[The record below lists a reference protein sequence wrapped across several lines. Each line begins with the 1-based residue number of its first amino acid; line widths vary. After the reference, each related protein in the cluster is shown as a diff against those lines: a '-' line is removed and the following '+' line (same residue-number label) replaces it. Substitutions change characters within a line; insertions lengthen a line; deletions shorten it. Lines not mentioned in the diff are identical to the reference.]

1 MDEGIKDINR
11 KIAFFK
17 QKYYLNLFIRGAIL
31 IPAIVLGYFLFASLL
46 EYNLWL
52 DRPTRLV
59 ILVLFFILIAFCLYR
74 FLWKPLS
81 WWINGKGLGE
91 EESARII
98 GNYFPAV
105 ADRLLN
111 IIQLTASPKKNSLLK
126 ASITQKAKQ
135 LQVVPFEKAIN
146 LNENKKFLR
155 YLLLPLTVIL
165 VLIFFNGNI
174 FTKSTHRIVRFDQ
187 EFSPE
192 APFQFIF
199 LNKKFTAFFNED
211 FTLQLSLE
219 GSAIPETA
227 YIVSGNQR
235 WKMENSGSG
244 KFQYTFEK
252 IQNPISFQIESSGFF
267 SSAHKII
274 MVNRPEITQL
284 KVTLGFPAYI
294 GRRQEEITNAGNIE
308 IPEGTK
314 ITWRIGTEFAK
325 KAKIS
330 FASSGDL
337 VDMQLVDNEIFTI
350 NKRFN
355 NPDQYAIILENESS
369 KNRDKISYSIEV
381 IKDQY
386 PEIIV
391 ENLQD
396 SVLYKSILLGGQVKD
411 DYGISELSLN
421 YERELSTGVSK
432 KNSIKIPI
440 SRERPQQ
447 NFFYTWSGDSLNL
460 KPGEK
465 ITYYFQ
471 VWDNDGVNGRKSTRS
486 STYTFSL
493 PSEEQLKGDI
503 SHQQE
508 SAENKFDKSLQK
520 AKDLKHSIDEAQQ
533 KLRGKQSLDWQDKK
547 LLEDLINQK
556 QKLDQAID
564 NLQKENK
571 LLEEKKEAFTE
582 ENERIKEKSQ
592 QLQKLMN
599 ELLDEETK
607 KLFNELEKLL
617 KENADLQQ
625 IQKALDKMDRKEINL
640 EKELERTLSLF
651 KQLQYDYKLD
661 QAINEIKTQAEK
673 QEKLLNQT
681 EESSKERN
689 EKEKNKQ
696 SDSSADKTNAGKKTN
711 QDLAKDQEAIE
722 KGTKDFK
729 KSIEDLKEIGK
740 EIDREDEKLPG
751 KEDFDQLENSEQQ
764 SKESLEQGDPKKSS
778 GQQRKSLNQMKEMQQ
793 QLQGMQSSMEMEMDT
808 QNLESLRQIVHGLIK
823 LSYDQEN
830 LMKGFS
836 AIQQSDPKYIQIS
849 QQQLKLQDDAK
860 VLEDSLLDLSKK
872 DPMMG
877 SIVTREIGDLNDHIG
892 KAVENMKERRKGNA
906 GVEMQFSM
914 TNINNL
920 ALMLNDH
927 FENMMNMMANA
938 MPSKGKGKKGKG
950 MPSLGKMQ
958 QQIND
963 QIEQLKNGQKTGRQ
977 YSEELARMAAEQA
990 RIRKALQE
998 MQEKLKMEGGKI
1010 PGNDLEK
1017 KMEQTELDLVNKQIT
1032 EQTIRRQKE
1041 ILTRLLEAEKS
1052 MREQNLDEE
1061 RKGET
1066 AKDYTKEIPRAFEEY
1081 LRLKEKEV
1089 ELLKPLPPKLF
1100 PYYKKEVNEYFKRI
1114 N

>member
-1 MDEGIKDINR
+1 MDEGIKDIYK

-17 QKYYLNLFIRGAIL
+17 HRYYLNLLIRGSIL
-31 IPAIVLGYFLFASLL
+31 VPAIVLGYFLIASIL
-46 EYNLWL
+46 EYNLWMN
-52 DRPTRLV
+52 RQTRLL
-59 ILVLFFILIAFCLYR
+59 ILVLFFILVAFCLIK
-74 FLWKPLS
+74 FLLKPIA
-81 WWINGKGLGE
+81 WWVNKKGLGE
-91 EESARII
+91 EESAKII
-98 GNYFPAV
+98 GRHFPAV

-111 IIQLTASPKKNSLLK
+111 IIQLTTSSKKSPLLK
-126 ASITQKAKQ
+126 ASINQKAEQ
-135 LQVVPFEKAIN
+135 LQPVPFEKAID
-146 LNENKKFLR
+146 LKENKKYLR
-155 YLLLPLTVIL
+155 YLILPLSVII
-165 VLIFFNGNI
+165 VLIFVNGNI

-192 APFQFIF
+192 APFQFIL
-199 LNKKFTAFFNED
+199 LNKSLSAFFNED
-211 FTLQLSLE
+211 FTLQVSLE
-219 GSAIPETA
+219 GSAIPEAA

-235 WKMENSGSG
+235 WKMENLESG

-252 IQNPISFQIESSGFF
+252 IQNPINFQIESSGFF
-267 SSAHKII
+267 SSLHKVE
-274 MVNRPEITQL
+274 MVNRPEITRL
-284 KVTLGFPAYI
+284 KIALRFPGYI
-294 GRRQEEITNAGNIE
+294 GRRSEEITNAGNIE

-314 ITWRIGTEFAK
+314 ITWTIGTEFAT

-330 FASSGDL
+330 FGSIGSPQ
-337 VDMQLVDNEIFTI
+337 DMQLIDNKDFTF
-350 NKRFN
+350 NKNFN
-355 NPDQYAIILENESS
+355 NPDQYSIILENKSS
-369 KNRDKISYSIEV
+369 KNKDKISYSIDI

-386 PEIIV
+386 PEITV

-396 SVLYKSILLGGQVKD
+396 SVLYKSILLGGRVND

-421 YERELSTGVSK
+421 YEREIIGAESK
-432 KNSIKIPI
+432 KKSIKIPVNAG
-440 SRERPQQ
+440 RAQQ
-447 NFFYTWSGDSLNL
+447 NFFYSWNTDSLHL
-460 KPGEK
+460 TLGEK
-465 ITYYFQ
+465 ITYYFE

-493 PSEEQLKGDI
+493 PSKEEIKRNI
-503 SHQQE
+503 SDQQE
-508 SAENKFDKSLQK
+508 SAENKIDKNLQK
-520 AKDLKHSIDEAQQ
+520 AKDLKQSIDEAQQ

-556 QKLDQAID
+556 QKLDQGID

-582 ENERIKEKSQ
+582 ENERIKAKSE

-625 IQKALDKMDRKEINL
+625 IQKMLDKMDRKEINL
-640 EKELERTLSLF
+640 EKELERTLALF

-661 QAINEIKTQAEK
+661 QAINEIKSQSEK

-681 EESSKERN
+681 EESSKEDTN
-689 EKEKNKQ
+689 EGK
-696 SDSSADKTNAGKKTN
+696 DSKSNSSTDSLNSEKKTN
-711 QDLAKDQEAIE
+711 RDLAEDQGAIE
-722 KGTKDFK
+722 KETKDFE
-729 KSIEDLKEIGK
+729 KSIEDLKELGK
-740 EIDREDEKLPG
+740 EIDQEEDKLPS
-751 KEDFDQLENSEQQ
+751 KEDLEQLKNSEEQSKQSLEN
-764 SKESLEQGDPKKSS
+764 GDKKKSS
-778 GQQRKSLNQMKEMQQ
+778 GKQKQSLKQMKQMEQ
-793 QLQGMQSSMEMEMDT
+793 QLQGMQSSMEVEIDN

-830 LMKGFS
+830 LMKGYNN
-836 AIQQSDPKYIQIS
+836 IQQSDPKYIQIS
-849 QQQLKLQDDAK
+849 QQQLKLQDDSK
-860 VLEDSLLDLSKK
+860 ILEDSLLALAKK
-872 DPMMG
+872 DPFMG
-877 SIVTREIGDLNDHIG
+877 SIVTREIGELNDHIG

-938 MPSKGKGKKGKG
+938 MPSKGKGKKGKA
-950 MPSLGKMQ
+950 MPNLGKMQ

-998 MQEKLKMEGGKI
+998 MQEKLKKEGGQI
-1010 PGNDLEK
+1010 PGNDIGK

-1041 ILTRLLEAEKS
+1041 ILTRLLETEKS

-1066 AKDYTKEIPRAFEEY
+1066 AKEYTKEIPRAFEEY

>member
-1 MDEGIKDINR
+1 MDEGVNDIYK

-17 QKYYLNLFIRGAIL
+17 RRYYLNLFIRGAIL
-31 IPAIVLGYFLFASLL
+31 VPAIVLGYFLIVSIL

-52 DRPTRLV
+52 GRPIRL
-59 ILVLFFILIAFCLYR
+59 IIFLSFFTLVAFCVFK
-74 FLWKPLS
+74 FLWRPLT
-81 WWINGKGLGE
+81 WWINKNGLGE
-91 EESARII
+91 EESAKII
-98 GNYFPAV
+98 GDHFPLV

-111 IIQLTASPKKNSLLK
+111 IIQLSTLLKKGSLLK
-126 ASITQKAKQ
+126 ASINQKAEE
-135 LQVVPFEKAIN
+135 LQQVPFEKAVD
-146 LNENKKFLR
+146 LNGNKKYLR
-155 YLLLPLTVIL
+155 YLILPSAVII
-165 VLIFFNGNI
+165 VLIFVNGNI

-192 APFQFIF
+192 APFQFNF
-199 LNKKFTAFFNED
+199 LNKDQAAFFNED
-211 FTLQLSLE
+211 FTLQIALE
-219 GSAIPETA
+219 GSAIPDAA

-235 WKMENSGSG
+235 WKMENPGLG

-252 IQNPISFQIESSGFF
+252 IQNPINFQIESSGFF
-267 SSAHKII
+267 SSLCKINI
-274 MVNRPEITQL
+274 VNRPEITQL
-284 KVTLGFPAYI
+284 KVKLGFPAYI
-294 GRRQEEITNAGNIE
+294 GRRSEEITNAGNIE
-308 IPEGTK
+308 VPEGSK
-314 ITWRIGTEFAK
+314 ITWTIGTEFAT
-325 KAKIS
+325 KAKIL
-330 FASSGDL
+330 FASSAIEE
-337 VDMQLVDNEIFTI
+337 MQLIDNKVFTI
-350 NKRFN
+350 NKNFN
-355 NPDQYAIILENESS
+355 NPDQYSIILENESS
-369 KNRDKISYSIEV
+369 KNKDKISYSIDV

-386 PEIIV
+386 PEITV

-396 SVLYKSILLGGQVKD
+396 SVLYKSILLGGRIND

-421 YERELSTGVSK
+421 YEIEINANESE
-432 KNSIKIPI
+432 KNVINIPI
-440 SRERPQQ
+440 NSGRAQQ
-447 NFFYTWSGDSLNL
+447 NFFYAWNTDSLRL

-465 ITYYFQ
+465 ISYFFE
-471 VWDNDGVNGRKSTRS
+471 VWDNDGVNGRKFTRS
-486 STYTFSL
+486 STYIFSL
-493 PSEEQLKGDI
+493 PSEEQLKSDI
-503 SHQQE
+503 SNQQE
-508 SAENKFDKSLQK
+508 SAENKIDKSLQK
-520 AKDLKHSIDEAQQ
+520 AKDLKQSIDEAQQ

-556 QKLDQAID
+556 QKLDQTID

-599 ELLDEETK
+599 ELLDDETK

-625 IQKALDKMDRKEINL
+625 IQKTLDKMDRKEINL

-661 QAINEIKTQAEK
+661 QAINEIKSQADK

-681 EESSKERN
+681 EELSKDGTN
-689 EKEKNKQ
+689 KEKDK
-696 SDSSADKTNAGKKTN
+696 SDSPTDSDNSEKKTN
-711 QDLAKDQEAIE
+711 QDLAKDQGTIKKE
-722 KGTKDFK
+722 TKDFE
-729 KSIEDLKEIGK
+729 KSVEDLKKIGK
-740 EIDREDEKLPG
+740 EIDREDEKLPS
-751 KEDFDQLENSEQQ
+751 KEDIEQLENSEEKSQ
-764 SKESLEQGDPKKSS
+764 KSLEQGDPKKSS
-778 GQQRKSLNQMKEMQQ
+778 GAQKKSLKQMKEMQQ
-793 QLQGMQSSMEMEMDT
+793 QLQGMQSSMEMEIDT

-830 LMKGFS
+830 LMKGFNS
-836 AIQQSDPKYIQIS
+836 IQQSDPKYIQIS

-860 VLEDSLLDLSKK
+860 VLEDSLLYLSKK
-872 DPMMG
+872 DMLMG
-877 SIVTREIGDLNDHIG
+877 SIVTREVGELNDHIK

-927 FENMMNMMANA
+927 FEDMMNMMANA

-950 MPSLGKMQ
+950 SPSLGKMQ
-958 QQIND
+958 QQVND
-963 QIEQLKNGQKTGRQ
+963 QIEQLKNGQKSGRK

-998 MQEKLKMEGGKI
+998 MQEKLKMEGGQI
-1010 PGNDLEK
+1010 PGNDLDK
-1017 KMEQTELDLVNKQIT
+1017 KMEQTEMDLVNKQIT
-1032 EQTIRRQKE
+1032 EQTIRRQKD
-1041 ILTRLLEAEKS
+1041 ILTRLLETEKS

-1066 AKDYTKEIPRAFEEY
+1066 AKEYTKEIPRAFEEY

>member
-1 MDEGIKDINR
+1 MDEGIKDINK

-17 QKYYLNLFIRGAIL
+17 HRYYLNLFIRGTIL
-31 IPAIVLGYFLFASLL
+31 VPSLVLGYFLIATLL

-52 DRPTRLV
+52 DRPARL
-59 ILVLFFILIAFCLYR
+59 IILILFLFLVVFSLLR
-74 FLWKPLS
+74 FLWKPFN
-81 WWINGKGLGE
+81 WWVSKKGLTE
-91 EESARII
+91 EESAQII
-98 GNYFPAV
+98 GDHFPAV
-105 ADRLLN
+105 ADRLVN
-111 IIQLTASPKKNSLLK
+111 IIQLISLKKKSSLLE
-126 ASITQKAKQ
+126 ASVAQKAGQ
-135 LQVVPFEKAIN
+135 LHEVPFEKAID
-146 LNENKKFLR
+146 LKQNKKYLR
-155 YLLLPLTVIL
+155 YLILPLAIIL
-165 VLIFFNGNI
+165 VLIFVNGNI
-174 FTKSTHRIVRFDQ
+174 FTKTAHRIVRFDQ

-192 APFQFIF
+192 PPFQFMV
-199 LNKKFTAFFNED
+199 LNQNLTAFFNED
-211 FTLQLSLE
+211 FTLQLALD
-219 GSAIPETA
+219 GSAIPEAA
-227 YIVSGNQR
+227 YIISGSQR
-235 WKMENSGSG
+235 WKMENSGPG

-252 IQNPISFQIESSGFF
+252 IQTSISFQIESSGFF
-267 SSAHKII
+267 SAPHKITI
-274 MVNRPEITQL
+274 ANRPEITQL
-284 KVTLGFPAYI
+284 KVTLGFPSYI
-294 GRRQEEITNAGNIE
+294 GRRVEEITNAGNIE
-308 IPEGTK
+308 VPEGTR
-314 ITWRIGTEFAK
+314 ITWRVQTGFTS

-330 FASSGDL
+330 FASTGNAE
-337 VDMQLVDNEIFTI
+337 DMQLIDNHGFTFSK
-350 NKRFN
+350 NFN
-355 NPDQYAIILENESS
+355 SPDQYSLVLENETS
-369 KNRDKISYSIEV
+369 KNKDRISYSIEV

-386 PEIIV
+386 PEIAV

-396 SVLYKSILLGGQVKD
+396 SVLYKSVLLGGQVSD
-411 DYGISELSLN
+411 DYGISALSLN
-421 YERELSTGVSK
+421 YEMDRNISETK
-432 KNSIKIPI
+432 KTRILIPVVPGR
-440 SRERPQQ
+440 SQQ
-447 NFFYTWSGDSLNL
+447 NFFYAWSIDSLHL

-465 ITYYFQ
+465 ITYYFE

-493 PSEEQLKGDI
+493 PSEEQLKRNI
-503 SHQQE
+503 SEQQE
-508 SAENKFDKSLQK
+508 SAENRIDKSLQK
-520 AKDLKHSIDEAQQ
+520 TKDLKQSIDEAQQ

-547 LLEDLINQK
+547 LLEDLITQK

-571 LLEEKKEAFTE
+571 LLEQKKEAFTE
-582 ENERIKEKSQ
+582 ENERIREKSE

-617 KENADLQQ
+617 KENPDLQQ
-625 IQKALDKMDRKEINL
+625 IQKMLDKMDRKEINL

-661 QAINEIKTQAEK
+661 QAVNEIKSQTEN

-681 EESSKERN
+681 EKTSE
-689 EKEKNKQ
+689 EKNTEGKISK
-696 SDSSADKTNAGKKTN
+696 SDSSANSTYTEKKTN

-722 KGTKDFK
+722 KGTKEFE
-729 KSIEDLKEIGK
+729 KSIKDLKELGK
-740 EIDREDEKLPG
+740 EIDRDEEKLPT
-751 KEDFDQLENSEQQ
+751 KEELEELENSEQQ
-764 SKESLEQGDPKKSS
+764 SKQSLEQGNPKKSS
-778 GQQRKSLNQMKEMQQ
+778 GEQKKSLKQMQQMQQ
-793 QLQGMQSSMEMEMDT
+793 QLQGIQSSMEMEIDT

-830 LMKGFS
+830 LMKEFNI
-836 AIQQSDPKYIQIS
+836 IQQSDPKYVQLS
-849 QQQLKLQDDAK
+849 QLQLKLQDDAK
-860 VLEDSLLDLSKK
+860 VLEDSLLALSKK
-872 DPMMG
+872 DPFMG
-877 SIVTREIGDLNDHIG
+877 SIVTREIGDLNDHVM

-927 FENMMNMMANA
+927 FDMMMNMMSNS
-938 MPSKGKGKKGKG
+938 MPSKGKGKKGKS

-958 QQIND
+958 QEIND
-963 QIEQLKNGQKTGRQ
+963 KIEQLKNGQKTGRQ

-998 MQEKLKMEGGKI
+998 MQEKVKKEGGQI
-1010 PGNDLEK
+1010 PGNDIEK

-1041 ILTRLLEAEKS
+1041 ILTRLLETEKS

-1066 AKDYTKEIPRAFEEY
+1066 AKEYTKEIPRAFEEY
-1081 LRLKEKEV
+1081 LRSKEKEV
-1089 ELLKPLPPKLF
+1089 ELLKSLPPKLF

>member
-1 MDEGIKDINR
+1 MKEGIKDIYK

-17 QKYYLNLFIRGAIL
+17 HRYYLNLFIRGAIL
-31 IPAIVLGYFLFASLL
+31 VPAIVLGYFLIASVL
-46 EYNLWL
+46 EYNLWMN
-52 DRPTRLV
+52 RQTRLL
-59 ILVLFFILIAFCLYR
+59 ILVLFFILVAFCLFR
-74 FLWKPLS
+74 FLLKPIT
-81 WWINGKGLGE
+81 WWINKKGLGE

-105 ADRLLN
+105 ADRLIN
-111 IIQLTASPKKNSLLK
+111 IIQLTTSSKKSSLLK
-126 ASITQKAKQ
+126 ASIDQKAEQ
-135 LQVVPFEKAIN
+135 LQAVPFEKAID
-146 LNENKKFLR
+146 LKENKKYLR
-155 YLLLPLTVIL
+155 YLIVPLSVVI
-165 VLIFFNGNI
+165 VLIFVNGNI

-192 APFQFIF
+192 APFQFNF
-199 LNKKFTAFFNED
+199 LNKNLAAFFNED
-211 FTLQLSLE
+211 FTLQISLE

-235 WKMENSGSG
+235 WKMEDSGSG

-267 SSAHKII
+267 SSLHKIE

-284 KVTLGFPAYI
+284 KVGLRFPGYI
-294 GRRQEEITNAGNIE
+294 GRRTEEITNAGNIE

-314 ITWRIGTEFAK
+314 ITWTIGTEFAA

-330 FASSGDL
+330 FASMGNPE
-337 VDMQLVDNEIFTI
+337 DMQLIDNKSFTF
-350 NKRFN
+350 NKNLN
-355 NPDQYAIILENESS
+355 NPDQYSIILENESS
-369 KNRDKISYSIEV
+369 KNKDKIFYSIDV

-386 PEIIV
+386 PQITV
-391 ENLQD
+391 ESLQD
-396 SVLYKSILLGGQVKD
+396 SILYKSILLGGQVSD

-421 YERELSTGVSK
+421 YEREIIPSESK
-432 KNSIKIPI
+432 KNIIRIPI
-440 SRERPQQ
+440 STGRAQQ
-447 NFFYTWSGDSLNL
+447 NFFYSWNTDSLHL
-460 KPGEK
+460 SLGEK
-465 ITYYFQ
+465 ITYYFE

-493 PSEEQLKGDI
+493 PTKEDI
-503 SHQQE
+503 KKNISDQQE
-508 SAENKFDKSLQK
+508 SAENRIDKNLQK
-520 AKDLKHSIDEAQQ
+520 AKDLKQSIDDAQQ

-547 LLEDLINQK
+547 LLEDLIDQK
-556 QKLDQAID
+556 QKLDQGID

-582 ENERIKEKSQ
+582 ENERIKAKSE

-599 ELLDEETK
+599 ELLDDETK

-625 IQKALDKMDRKEINL
+625 IQKVLDKMDRKEINL

-661 QAINEIKTQAEK
+661 QAINEIKSQAEK

-681 EESSKERN
+681 EESSKG
-689 EKEKNKQ
+689 EKDKAKDGKNDATA
-696 SDSSADKTNAGKKTN
+696 DSLNSEKKTN

-722 KGTKDFK
+722 KETKDFE
-729 KSIEDLKEIGK
+729 KSIQDLKELGK
-740 EIDREDEKLPG
+740 EIDQEEDKLPS
-751 KEDFDQLENSEQQ
+751 KEDLEQLKDSEQQ
-764 SKESLEQGDPKKSS
+764 SKQSLEQGDPKKSS
-778 GQQRKSLNQMKEMQQ
+778 SQQKKSIKQMKQMEQ
-793 QLQGMQSSMEMEMDT
+793 QLQGMQSLMEIDN

-830 LMKGFS
+830 LMKGYNN
-836 AIQQSDPKYIQIS
+836 IQQSDPKFIQIS
-849 QQQLKLQDDAK
+849 QQQLKLQDDSK
-860 VLEDSLLDLSKK
+860 VLEDSLLALSKK
-872 DPMMG
+872 DPFMG
-877 SIVTREIGDLNDHIG
+877 SIVTREIGELNDHIG

-963 QIEQLKNGQKTGRQ
+963 QIEQLKNGQKSGRQ

-990 RIRKALQE
+990 RIRRALQE
-998 MQEKLKMEGGKI
+998 MQEKLKKEGGQI
-1010 PGNDLEK
+1010 PGNDIGK

-1041 ILTRLLEAEKS
+1041 ILTRLLETEKS

-1066 AKDYTKEIPRAFEEY
+1066 AKEYTKEIPRAFEEY

-1100 PYYKKEVNEYFKRI
+1100 PYYKKEVNKYFKRI

>member
-1 MDEGIKDINR
+1 MDEGIKDINK
-11 KIAFFK
+11 KIASFK
-17 QKYYLNLFIRGAIL
+17 HRYYLNLFIRGAIL
-31 IPAIVLGYFLFASLL
+31 VPSIVLGYFLIASIL

-52 DRPTRLV
+52 DRPTRL
-59 ILVLFFILIAFCLYR
+59 IIFVLFFILVTFCVFR

-81 WWINGKGLGE
+81 WWINKKGLGE
-91 EESARII
+91 EESAKII
-98 GNYFPAV
+98 GNYFPVV

-111 IIQLTASPKKNSLLK
+111 IIQLTALAKKSSLLK
-126 ASITQKAKQ
+126 ASITQKTEQ
-135 LQVVPFEKAIN
+135 LQDVPFEKAID
-146 LNENKKFLR
+146 LRANKKYLR
-155 YLLLPLTVIL
+155 YLILPSAVIII
-165 VLIFFNGNI
+165 LIFVNGNI

-187 EFSPE
+187 VFSPE
-192 APFQFIF
+192 APFQFTF
-199 LNKKFTAFFNED
+199 SNKDLTAFFNED
-211 FTLQLSLE
+211 FTLQISLV
-219 GSAIPETA
+219 GSAIPESA

-235 WKMENSGSG
+235 WKMENSEPG

-267 SSAHKII
+267 SSMHKIK

-284 KVTLGFPAYI
+284 KVKLGFPTYI
-294 GRRQEEITNAGNIE
+294 GRRSEEITNAGNIE
-308 IPEGTK
+308 IPEGTR
-314 ITWRIGTEFAK
+314 ITWTVGTEFAT

-330 FASSGDL
+330 FATTGNSEY
-337 VDMQLVDNEIFTI
+337 MQLTDNDGFTV
-350 NKRFN
+350 NKNFS
-355 NPDQYAIILENESS
+355 NPDQYSITLENESS
-369 KNRDKISYSIEV
+369 NNKDKISYSIDV
-381 IKDQY
+381 VKDRY
-386 PEIIV
+386 PEIVV
-391 ENLQD
+391 ENFQD
-396 SVLYKSILLGGQVKD
+396 SVLYKSILLHGQVND

-421 YERELSTGVSK
+421 YENDQGTSESK
-432 KNSIKIPI
+432 KNRIKIPI
-440 SRERPQQ
+440 NRSKTLQ
-447 NFFYTWSGDSLNL
+447 NFFFAWNIDSLHL
-460 KPGEK
+460 KPGDK
-465 ITYYFQ
+465 ISYYFE

-486 STYTFSL
+486 STYIFSL
-493 PSEEQLKGDI
+493 PSEEQLKSDI
-503 SHQQE
+503 SNQQE
-508 SAENKFDKSLQK
+508 SAENKIDKSLQK
-520 AKDLKHSIDEAQQ
+520 AKDLKQSIDEAQQ

-547 LLEDLINQK
+547 LLEDLISQK
-556 QKLDQAID
+556 QKLDQTID

-582 ENERIKEKSQ
+582 ENERIKEKSE

-599 ELLDEETK
+599 ELLDDETK

-625 IQKALDKMDRKEINL
+625 IQKMLDKMDRKEMNL

-651 KQLQYDYKLD
+651 KQLKYDYKLD
-661 QAINEIKTQAEK
+661 QAVNEIKSQAEK

-681 EESSKERN
+681 EELSKEGTD
-689 EKEKNKQ
+689 KEKDNK
-696 SDSSADKTNAGKKTN
+696 SDSSSNKSNSEKRDE
-711 QDLAKDQEAIE
+711 QDLAKDQGAIE
-722 KGTKDFK
+722 KETKEFE
-729 KSIEDLKEIGK
+729 KSLQDLKEIGK
-740 EIDREDEKLPG
+740 EIDRDDEKLPA
-751 KEDFDQLENSEQQ
+751 KEDLEILENSEEQ
-764 SKESLEQGDPKKSS
+764 SKQSLEQGEPKKAS
-778 GQQRKSLNQMKEMQQ
+778 GEQKKALKQMKEMQQ
-793 QLQGMQSSMEMEMDT
+793 QLQGMQSSMEMEIDT

-830 LMKGFS
+830 LMKGFN
-836 AIQQSDPKYIQIS
+836 AIQQTDPKYIQIS

-860 VLEDSLLDLSKK
+860 VLEDSLLALSKK
-872 DPMMG
+872 DPLMG
-877 SIVTREIGDLNDHIG
+877 SIVTREVGDLNDHIN

-950 MPSLGKMQ
+950 APSLGKMQ

-990 RIRKALQE
+990 RIRKALHE
-998 MQEKLKMEGGKI
+998 MQEKLKMEGGQI
-1010 PGNDLEK
+1010 PGNDIEK

-1052 MREQNLDEE
+1052 MREQNLDKE

-1066 AKDYTKEIPRAFEEY
+1066 AKEYNKEIPRAFEEY
-1081 LRLKEKEV
+1081 LKLKEKEV
-1089 ELLKPLPPKLF
+1089 ELLKPLPAKLF
-1100 PYYKKEVNEYFKRI
+1100 PYYKKEVTEYFKRI

>member
-1 MDEGIKDINR
+1 MDEGIKDIHK

-17 QKYYLNLFIRGAIL
+17 HRYYLNLLIRGAIL
-31 IPAIVLGYFLFASLL
+31 VPAIVLGYFLIVSIL
-46 EYNLWL
+46 EYNLWMN
-52 DRPTRLV
+52 RQTRLF
-59 ILVLFFILIAFCLYR
+59 ILVLFFVLVAFCLFR
-74 FLWKPLS
+74 FLLKPIT
-81 WWINGKGLGE
+81 WWINKKGLGE
-91 EESARII
+91 EESAKII

-111 IIQLTASPKKNSLLK
+111 IIQLTTSSKKSLLLN

-135 LQVVPFEKAIN
+135 LQAVPFEKAVD
-146 LNENKKFLR
+146 LKKNKKFLR
-155 YLLLPLTVIL
+155 YLIVPLSVIIVL
-165 VLIFFNGNI
+165 VFVNGNI
-174 FTKSTHRIVRFDQ
+174 FTKSAHRIVRFDQ

-192 APFQFIF
+192 APFQFNFI
-199 LNKKFTAFFNED
+199 NKTLEAFFNED
-211 FTLQLSLE
+211 FTLQVSLE
-219 GSAIPETA
+219 GSAIPEAA

-235 WKMENSGSG
+235 WKMENTGSG
-244 KFQYTFEK
+244 KFEYTFEK
-252 IQNPISFQIESSGFF
+252 IQNPVSFQIESSGFF
-267 SSAHKII
+267 SSLHKIEMI
-274 MVNRPEITQL
+274 NRPEITQL
-284 KVTLGFPAYI
+284 KIALRFPAYI
-294 GRRQEEITNAGNIE
+294 GRRAEEITNAGNIE

-314 ITWRIGTEFAK
+314 ITWTIATTFAS

-330 FASSGDL
+330 FSSIGPEE
-337 VDMQLVDNEIFTI
+337 MQLIDNQYFIFSK
-350 NKRFN
+350 NFN
-355 NPDQYAIILENESS
+355 NPDQYSIILENQSS
-369 KNRDKISYSIEV
+369 KNKDKISYSIDV

-396 SVLYKSILLGGQVKD
+396 SILYKSILLGGKISD
-411 DYGISELSLN
+411 DHGISELTLN
-421 YERELSTGVSK
+421 YEREVSANESK
-432 KNSIKIPI
+432 KNSIKIPVSI
-440 SRERPQQ
+440 GLEQQ
-447 NFFYTWSGDSLNL
+447 NFFYSWNTDSLHL
-460 KPGEK
+460 SPGEK
-465 ITYYFQ
+465 ITYYFE

-486 STYTFSL
+486 SLYTFAL
-493 PSEEQLKGDI
+493 PSKEEMKSTI
-503 SHQQE
+503 SNQQE
-508 SAENKFDKSLQK
+508 SAENKIEKNLQK
-520 AKDLKHSIDEAQQ
+520 AKDLQQSIDEAQQ
-533 KLRGKQSLDWQDKK
+533 KMRGKQSLDWQDKK

-556 QKLDQAID
+556 QKLDQGID

-582 ENERIKEKSQ
+582 ENERIKAKSE

-625 IQKALDKMDRKEINL
+625 IQKVLDKMDRKEINL

-661 QAINEIKTQAEK
+661 QAINEIKSQADK
-673 QEKLLNQT
+673 QEKLLNRT
-681 EESSKERN
+681 EESSKEETDN
-689 EKEKNKQ
+689 GKSSKDNSP
-696 SDSSADKTNAGKKTN
+696 SDSLNSEKKAN
-711 QDLAKDQEAIE
+711 QDLAKDQEVIE
-722 KGTKDFK
+722 NETKDFE
-729 KSIEDLKEIGK
+729 KSIDKLKELGK
-740 EIDREDEKLPG
+740 EIDQEEDKLPS
-751 KEDFDQLENSEQQ
+751 KEDLEQLKNSEEQ
-764 SKESLEQGDPKKSS
+764 SKQSLEKGDSKKSS
-778 GQQRKSLNQMKEMQQ
+778 GDQKKSLKQMKQMEQ
-793 QLQGMQSSMEMEMDT
+793 QLQGMQSSMEMEIDT

-830 LMKGFS
+830 LMKGYNN
-836 AIQQSDPKYIQIS
+836 IQQSDPKYVQIS
-849 QQQLKLQDDAK
+849 QQQLKLQDDSK
-860 VLEDSLLDLSKK
+860 VLEDSLLALSKK
-872 DPMMG
+872 DPFMG
-877 SIVTREIGDLNDHIG
+877 SIVTREVGELNDHIG

-950 MPSLGKMQ
+950 MPNLSKMQ

-977 YSEELARMAAEQA
+977 YSEELARMAAEQS

-998 MQEKLKMEGGKI
+998 MQEKLKKEGGQI
-1010 PGNDLEK
+1010 PGNDIGK

-1041 ILTRLLEAEKS
+1041 ILTRLLETEKS

-1066 AKDYTKEIPRAFEEY
+1066 AKEHHKEIPRAFEEY